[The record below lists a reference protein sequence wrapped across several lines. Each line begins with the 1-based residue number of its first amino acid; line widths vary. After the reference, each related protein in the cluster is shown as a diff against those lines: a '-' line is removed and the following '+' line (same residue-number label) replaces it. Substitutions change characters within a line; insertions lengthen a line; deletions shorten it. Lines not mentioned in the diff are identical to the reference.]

1 MIKRWIAYAV
11 ISGYLGILTVGLA
24 SHILNVGT
32 AAHPLMYYIVWD
44 MFCGWS
50 AYGNE
55 TYVIGEGE
63 SGRFYQLAPGP
74 WGEIIPYG
82 SQGRQHY
89 DSFLNHVGGIA
100 MNTLRHTEHEPITRF
115 YIVEQMWAKKYDL
128 ADWVWNNCYTEPKDR
143 QFYCHLRGEF
153 NGSGQVLRRYPSW
166 LETQGMQ
173 IMTDNPKIQ
182 AEMRAR
188 QSFFMVDQQK
198 SGPGYY
204 GAGSTGSFS
213 SIPSPRAN

>member
-1 MIKRWIAYAV
+1 MIKRWIATAV
-11 ISGYLGILTVGLA
+11 ISGYLGILGLGLA

-32 AAHPLMYYIVWD
+32 SSHPLMYYIVWD

-50 AYGNE
+50 AYANE
-55 TYVIGEGE
+55 THVIGEGE

-89 DSFLNHVGGIA
+89 DSFMNHVGGIA
-100 MNTLRHTEHEPITRF
+100 MNTLRHTDHEPIVRY

-128 ADWVWNNCYTEPKDR
+128 SDWVWNNSYSEPKDR
-143 QFYCHLRGEF
+143 QHYCQLRGEF
-153 NGSGQVLRRYPSW
+153 NGSGMLLRRYPSW
-166 LETQGMQ
+166 LDSQAMQ

-182 AEMRAR
+182 AEMRSR

-198 SGPGYY
+198 AGSNYY
-204 GAGSTGSFS
+204 GGSSNSFS
-213 SIPSPRAN
+213 PPASPHAN